1 MVWCVSKSKQSKS
14 NRLAYFAGE
23 SAVNVIIGTTGFY
36 SPQRLKSAGKLIKV
50 VHFLQAHHIWLVV
63 NNLC

>member
-1 MVWCVSKSKQSKS
+1 MVCVD
-14 NRLAYFAGE
+14 
-23 SAVNVIIGTTGFY
+23 VIIGLRGFY

-63 NNLC
+63 DDLC